1 MSSGWRVTARL
12 PGAAAGDLSAKSNLR
27 GGEVDETLV
36 RFDGLRLFNPF
47 HFKDFQTIFST
58 IDPAI
63 VRGIEVYTGAFP
75 ASYGDRMSG
84 VTSSNTS
91 TAPSGVSDSP

>member
-1 MSSGWRVTARL
+1 MTRCAQSRGCRGREPRL
-12 PGAAAGDLSAKSNLR
+12 HQPFSR

-47 HFKDFQTIFST
+47 HFKDFLSIFST

-63 VRGIEVYTGAFP
+63 IREIEVYTGAFP
-75 ASYGDRMSG
+75 AAFGDRMSG
-84 VTSSNTS
+84 VINIESLPGANESKAS
-91 TAPSGVSDSP
+91 WH